1 MDQSNSANNGPATS
15 AGLGAAGAASEGV
28 GLTLGTGS
36 IDDLIYRFSRIL
48 ADKIYGEP
56 GCQQIVIARQTAEV
70 SCKGTDAAAIA
81 AKTGPL
87 CMSLVRAK
95 SPDASKY
102 CNSCYLGNADQTIVV
117 KFTATCLN
125 NVVSKAINS
134 VVSDLDAFADA
145 GNQQYIDA
153 KNKLVQTDLASNITQ
168 YLLVNQ
174 NITVN
179 DGNQVIS
186 GTSQTAIMDIVY
198 RAVIESD
205 VIGLLADMKD
215 ALTYCRRAN
224 GEVYLCKKEPE
235 VPKLPNAG
243 DVVKS
248 TDGAIVAH
256 VDITDDSPAPETN
269 ERDTSDEASVNF
281 YIILAVIV
289 AVILAIVGWRVW
301 VKTHT
306 PRVTSRD

>member
-1 MDQSNSANNGPATS
+1 MGQSNSSNSGPANS
-15 AGLGAAGAASEGV
+15 DAISEGI
-28 GLTLGTGS
+28 GSTLGTGS
-36 IDDLIYRFSRIL
+36 IDDLVYRFSRIL
-48 ADKIYGEP
+48 ADKIYNEP

-70 SCKGTDAAAIA
+70 SCKGTDATAIA

-102 CNSCYLGNADQTIVV
+102 CNACYLGNAEQTIVI

-125 NVVSKAINS
+125 NVVSKSINDI
-134 VVSDLDAFADA
+134 VADLDAFADV

-153 KNKLVQTDLASNITQ
+153 KNKLIQTNLASNITQ

-179 DGNQVIS
+179 AGNQVMS
-186 GTSQTAIMDIVY
+186 GTSQTSIMDIVY

-205 VIGLLADMKD
+205 VIGLLADMKN
-215 ALTYCRRAN
+215 ALTYCRHAN

-235 VPKLPNAG
+235 VPKSK
-243 DVVKS
+243 DVIKS
-248 TDGAIVAH
+248 EDGKIIAKVNIK
-256 VDITDDSPAPETN
+256 DNSPEPEIK
-269 ERDTSDEASVNF
+269 EHDTSKDVSVYF
-281 YIILAVIV
+281 YIILAIIV
-289 AVILAIVGWRVW
+289 TVLAAGVSRWMW
-301 VKTHT
+301 LKKHA
-306 PRVTSRD
+306 PRLVVRD